1 MKNRLPGFNF
11 WPICLLLWFLSTPS
25 LAGLTADQTAST
37 SVDILLEISP
47 ANQAS
52 EPAQS
57 ALLLHYEP
65 LHGGLRE
72 GMTNPSLTI
81 YQDGYIR
88 VFYPT
93 YMKQEGTYVAHLSS
107 AGLEKLWQKLIDP
120 RLLQFD
126 SQKIRN
132 EMYFQERS
140 RSERPSTRQGKS
152 DEVTAVVEFYPNRG
166 SPHST
171 AIPGKPDEK
180 KTISWYGLKTDA
192 MRYTTVAEIQ
202 LLYEICEQ
210 LDAIMR
216 SDQLSKIP

>member
-1 MKNRLPGFNF
+1 
-11 WPICLLLWFLSTPS
+11 
-25 LAGLTADQTAST
+25 
-37 SVDILLEISP
+37 
-47 ANQAS
+47 
-52 EPAQS
+52 
-57 ALLLHYEP
+57 
-65 LHGGLRE
+65 
-72 GMTNPSLTI
+72 MTNPSLTI

-88 VFYPT
+88 VFYPA

-140 RSERPSTRQGKS
+140 RSERPSIRQGKS